1 MNYFELFDLPVS
13 FNIDKKYLRK
23 KYIELSRA
31 SHPDYFIS
39 DNEEV
44 KKDTLE
50 FSAVLNKAYKTLGN
64 PDETIKY
71 LLKEKGIIEDD
82 EKYVLS
88 PEFLME
94 MMELNEEL
102 AETEF
107 SGDKASSE
115 RVSMTLVN
123 IENEIYKPVQFIIE
137 NYKDGITSEQEL
149 MVLKDYYFRKKYL
162 QRLRD
167 QLDQKS

>member
-1 MNYFELFDLPVS
+1 MNYFEIFDLPVS
-13 FNIDKKYLRK
+13 LNIDKKYLRK

-71 LLKEKGIIEDD
+71 LLKEKGIIEDN

-107 SGDKASSE
+107 SGDKESSE
-115 RVSMTLVN
+115 RVSTTLVN

-137 NYKDGITSEQEL
+137 NYKEGITSEQEL
-149 MVLKDYYFRKKYL
+149 MHVKDYYFRKKYL
-162 QRLRD
+162 QRLRY